1 MKDTYIGILW
11 KFFAILGVATLV
23 VVGMVT
29 YHSVN
34 ATREEIM
41 KEGVDHLK
49 QVAGLIARSIS
60 AEDIQNA
67 LLAEDKK
74 NDHYLKIETQIRSFH
89 QFLSTS
95 DRRFPTEH
103 LYILIPESD
112 RAKLFFSTRTP
123 FRFMGNA
130 PQLSEIEEVVQ
141 KKIIKIVPAHYE
153 SNRMV
158 LSSLAPIMNSFEQVT
173 GIVKVDMASETIQ
186 RLMPGFMG
194 RFLLYLIPGL
204 LFAFLLS
211 YAMSRMV
218 TGPIHK
224 YISFIHSLPEDRFD
238 KRIELKTGDEL
249 EQVAT
254 MLNILLDRL
263 QELSEKE
270 AEQEELQEQITHLM
284 ETVSRAA
291 EGDFTVTAEVTAS
304 ALGALSDSFNL
315 MVSDL
320 SKIIRSVKE
329 ASDKI
334 AKSTREIYLHTEV
347 MAQGAETQAKE
358 IETTYQAA
366 KEMADLIK
374 YANERTMQAAETARK
389 AAQVAESGESVVRQ
403 SIKSMHRIRE
413 TVQETARKVRLL
425 GESSMEIGEIIEV
438 ISDIANR
445 TNLLALNATIEA
457 ARAGE
462 AGRGFAV
469 VADEVR
475 MLAERSSQAAKDIA
489 VLIESIQVGTSEV
502 VEAMEQGT
510 SEVEE
515 GTRLVDET
523 GTALKNIR
531 EMVQDS
537 SHLITEISGAF
548 QQQTKAS
555 FDIANAMERIAN
567 IANST
572 AEGASKSRA
581 LAAEM
586 EKLSRELNSTIS
598 KFKLSRS

>member
-1 MKDTYIGILW
+1 MKDTYIGIFW
-11 KFFAILGVATLV
+11 KFFAILGIATLV
-23 VVGMVT
+23 VVGVVT

-34 ATREEIM
+34 ATRQEIL
-41 KEGVDHLK
+41 KEGVDYLT

-60 AEDIQNA
+60 AEDIQKA
-67 LLAEDKK
+67 LMAEDRK
-74 NDHYLKIETQIRSFH
+74 NDFYLEIETRVRSFH

-95 DRRFPTEH
+95 NRRFPTEH
-103 LYILIPESD
+103 LYILIPESE
-112 RAKLFFSTRTP
+112 RAQLFFSTRTP
-123 FRFMGNA
+123 FRFLGDA
-130 PQLSEIEEVVQ
+130 PRFAQIQEVVQ
-141 KKIIKIVPAHYE
+141 KKAILLVPAHYE

-158 LSSLAPIMNSFEQVT
+158 LSALAPILDSFEQVRAV
-173 GIVKVDMASETIQ
+173 VKVDLASQTIQ
-186 RLMPGFMG
+186 QLMPGFMG
-194 RFLLYLIPGL
+194 RFLLYLIPGMVL
-204 LFAFLLS
+204 AFFLS
-211 YAMSRMV
+211 FGMSRMV
-218 TGPIHK
+218 SSPINK

-238 KRIELKTGDEL
+238 KRIEIKTGDEL

-254 MLNILLDRL
+254 MLNVLLDRL

-320 SKIIRSVKE
+320 SKIIRNVKE

-334 AKSTREIYLHTEV
+334 AQSTREIYLHTEV

-374 YANERTMQAAETARK
+374 YANERTLQAAETARK
-389 AAQVAESGESVVRQ
+389 AAQVAESGESVVQ
-403 SIKSMHRIRE
+403 HSIKSMHRIRE

-510 SEVEE
+510 AEVEE

-555 FDIANAMERIAN
+555 FDIAHSMERIAN